1 MTPEESG
8 ALVASSTSH
17 AAAVTLAPFASRAQL
32 SALLELTKPSVTTLV
47 MVTMVSGALAA
58 SVPIEPF
65 RLGLAMFA
73 TACVVGAAN
82 AFNMWME
89 RDSDGLMSRTR
100 RRPLPTGRLSPEM
113 VLGFGSLLAVV
124 GLCLLATAVSSLS
137 ALLGWVALCS
147 YVMAY
152 TPLKRV
158 TTWSLHVGAVPGAMP
173 PLIGWASVTGSLS
186 REAFALFAILFVW
199 QLPHF
204 LAIATFRAPEYARAG
219 LKVSPNV
226 SGQLATERAII
237 SYCVLL
243 TAVAVAPWLMG
254 MTGVAYGVIALVCSL
269 AFLGV
274 ALQGRGR
281 LEPNRWARRLFIASM
296 PYLVVVFAAFVASR
310 V

>member
-1 MTPEESG
+1 MTAPRDAA
-8 ALVASSTSH
+8 ALAQAGVASTR
-17 AAAVTLAPFASRAQL
+17 LAPFASRAQL
-32 SALLELTKPSVTTLV
+32 SALVELTKPSITTLV
-47 MVTMVSGALAA
+47 MVTMVSGALAT
-58 SVPIEPF
+58 SQSIPGL

-89 RDSDGLMSRTR
+89 RDSDAFMSRTR
-100 RRPLPTGRLSPEM
+100 KRPLPTGRLSPEM

-124 GLCLLATAVSSLS
+124 GLTLLAMFVSSLS
-137 ALLGWVALCS
+137 ALLGWVAMSS
-147 YVMAY
+147 YVLAY

-158 TTWSLHVGAVPGAMP
+158 TTWSLHVGAVPGAIP

-186 REAFALFAILFVW
+186 REAYALFAILFVW

-204 LAIATFRAPEYARAG
+204 LAIATFRAPEYERAG
-219 LKVSPNV
+219 LKVMPNV
-226 SGQLATERAII
+226 DGSIATERAII
-237 SYCVLL
+237 FYSALL
-243 TAVAVAPWLMG
+243 GVVALLPWALGMAGLGYGITAL
-254 MTGVAYGVIALVCSL
+254 LCSL

>member
-1 MTPEESG
+1 MTTPRDAG
-8 ALVASSTSH
+8 ALAEAGAPS
-17 AAAVTLAPFASRAQL
+17 ARLAPFASRAQL
-32 SALLELTKPSVTTLV
+32 SALLELTKPSITTLV
-47 MVTMVSGALAA
+47 MVTMVSGALAT
-58 SVPIEPF
+58 SQVIPGL

-89 RDSDGLMSRTR
+89 RDSDAFMSRTR
-100 RRPLPTGRLSPEM
+100 KRPLPTGRLSPEM

-124 GLCLLATAVSSLS
+124 GLTLLAMFVSSLS
-137 ALLGWVALCS
+137 ALLGWVAMSS

-158 TTWSLHVGAVPGAMP
+158 TTWSLHVGAVPGAIP

-186 REAFALFAILFVW
+186 REAFALFAILLVW

-204 LAIATFRAPEYARAG
+204 LAIATFRAPEYERAG
-219 LKVSPNV
+219 LKVMPNV
-226 SGQLATERAII
+226 DGPVATERAII
-237 SYCVLL
+237 FYCVLL
-243 TAVAVAPWLMG
+243 GVVAMLPWALG
-254 MTGVAYGVIALVCSL
+254 IAGIGYGVTALVCSL
-269 AFLGV
+269 GFLGV

>member
-1 MTPEESG
+1 MTPPDVG
-8 ALVASSTSH
+8 ALAETPSSQ
-17 AAAVTLAPFASRAQL
+17 LAPFASRAQL
-32 SALLELTKPSVTTLV
+32 SALVELTKPSITTLV
-47 MVTMVSGALAA
+47 MVTMVSGALAT
-58 SVPIEPF
+58 SQSIDGV
-65 RLGLAMFA
+65 RLSLSMFA

-89 RDSDGLMSRTR
+89 RDSDAFMSRTR
-100 RRPLPTGRLSPEM
+100 KRPLPTGRLTPEL

-124 GLCLLATAVSSLS
+124 GLTLLAIFVSSLA
-137 ALLGWVALCS
+137 ALLGWMAMSS
-147 YVMAY
+147 YVLAY

-158 TTWSLHVGAVPGAMP
+158 TPWSLHVGAVPGAIP

-186 REAFALFAILFVW
+186 REAFALFAIMFVW

-219 LKVSPNV
+219 LKVMPNV
-226 SGQLATERAII
+226 DGAIATERAII
-237 SYCVLL
+237 AYSVLL
-243 TAVAVAPWLMG
+243 GVVSLAPWALG
-254 MTGVAYGVIALVCSL
+254 MVGVGYGVTALL
-269 AFLGV
+269 ASATFLGM